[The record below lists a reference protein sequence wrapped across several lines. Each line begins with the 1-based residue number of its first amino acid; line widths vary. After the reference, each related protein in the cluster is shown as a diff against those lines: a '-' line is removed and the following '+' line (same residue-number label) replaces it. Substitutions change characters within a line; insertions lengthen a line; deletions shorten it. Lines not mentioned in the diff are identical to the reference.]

1 MITTDQVL
9 VGRDALLAAAD
20 HHPYARHALWQDH
33 EARGW
38 RRDGA
43 VGWLL
48 PPGQGPAGA
57 ALGAAGPALEVFAGL
72 VGDGTL
78 HAGQWLH
85 LPRTAPEEVAG
96 RLTVAR
102 LDEWDFLWTTTPP
115 PPQPAEER
123 VVRLTEADHPALAA
137 LIEESFPTTTSRPGD
152 PRVVDWYGIRD
163 GDRLVACGADRSRGG
178 IGFLAGLTVATDRRG
193 RGLGAALTAGMT
205 RALFARYDHVA
216 LGVFTDNPGAIRL
229 YRRLGYT
236 GTEPRTS
243 VHLGR
248 GKGGAPC

>member
-1 MITTDQVL
+1 MITADQAL
-9 VGRDALLAAAD
+9 VGRDALLAATG
-20 HHPYARHALWQDH
+20 HHPYARHALWRDQ

-48 PPGQGPAGA
+48 PPEQGPAGG
-57 ALGAAGPALEVFAGL
+57 ALGAADPAVDVFAGL
-72 VGDGTL
+72 LADGTL

-85 LPRTAPEEVAG
+85 LPRTSPDELAG

-115 PPQPAEER
+115 PPQAEQER
-123 VVRLTEADHPALAA
+123 VVRLIETDHPALAA

-152 PRVVDWYGIRD
+152 HRIVDWYGIRD
-163 GDRLVACGADRSRGG
+163 GDRLVACGADRSRGD
-178 IGFLAGLTVATDRRG
+178 IGFLAGLTVAPDRRG
-193 RGLGAALTAGMT
+193 HGLGAALTAGMT

-216 LGVFTDNPGAIRL
+216 LGVYTANVGAIRL
-229 YRRLGYT
+229 YHRLGFT
-236 GTEPRTS
+236 GTERRSS
-243 VHLGR
+243 VHLG
-248 GKGGAPC
+248 

>member
-9 VGRDALLAAAD
+9 VGRDALLAAAG
-20 HHPYARHALWQDH
+20 HHPYARHALWRGH

-48 PPGQGPAGA
+48 PPGQGPAAG
-57 ALGAAGPALEVFAGL
+57 ALGAAGAALDACAGL
-72 VGDGTL
+72 VADGTL
-78 HAGQWLH
+78 GAGQWLH
-85 LPRTAPEEVAG
+85 LPRTAAEELTG

-102 LDEWDFLWTTTPP
+102 LDEWDFLWTTNPP
-115 PPQPAEER
+115 PRQPEEER

-137 LIEESFPTTTSRPGD
+137 LIEESFPATTSRPGD
-152 PRVVDWYGIRD
+152 PRVVGWYGIRD
-163 GDRLVACGADRSRGG
+163 GGRLVACGADRSRGD
-178 IGFLAGLTVATDRRG
+178 IGFLAGLTVAPDRRG
-193 RGLGAALTAGMT
+193 GGLGAALTAGMT

-216 LGVFTDNPGAIRL
+216 LGVFTDNLGAIRL

-236 GTEPRTS
+236 GTEPRSS
-243 VHLGR
+243 VHLG
-248 GKGGAPC
+248 

>member
-1 MITTDQVL
+1 MITADQVL
-9 VGRDALLAAAD
+9 VGRDALLAAAG
-20 HHPYARHALWQDH
+20 HHPYARHALWRDH

-48 PPGQGPAGA
+48 PPGQGPAGG
-57 ALGAAGPALEVFAGL
+57 ALGATGPALDVFAGL
-72 VGDGTL
+72 VADGTL

-85 LPRTAPEEVAG
+85 LPRTPAAEVAR

-115 PPQPAEER
+115 PPQPEEER

-137 LIEESFPTTTSRPGD
+137 LIDESFPTTTSRPD
-152 PRVVDWYGIRD
+152 DERIVDWYGIRD
-163 GDRLVACGADRSRGG
+163 GDRLVACGADRSRGD

-205 RALFARYDHVA
+205 RALFALYDHVA
-216 LGVFTDNPGAIRL
+216 LGVYTENLGALRL

-236 GTEPRTS
+236 NTEPRTS
-243 VHLGR
+243 IHLG
-248 GKGGAPC
+248 

>member
-1 MITTDQVL
+1 MITADQVL
-9 VGRDALLAAAD
+9 TGRDALLAATG
-20 HHPYARHALWQDH
+20 HHPYARHALWHDP

-48 PPGQGPAGA
+48 PPEQGPAGG
-57 ALGAAGPALEVFAGL
+57 ALGAPGPALDVFAGL
-72 VGDGTL
+72 VADGVL
-78 HAGQWLH
+78 REGQWLH
-85 LPRTAPEEVAG
+85 LPRADRDEVTA

-102 LDEWDFLWTTTPP
+102 LDEWDFLWTTAAPP
-115 PPQPAEER
+115 RQPAEER

-152 PRVVDWYGIRD
+152 PRIVDWYGIRD
-163 GDRLVACGADRSRGG
+163 GDRLVACGADRSRGDV
-178 IGFLAGLTVATDRRG
+178 GFLAGLTVATDRRG

-205 RALFARYDHVA
+205 RALAARYGLVA
-216 LGVFTDNPGAIRL
+216 LGVYTDNVGAIRL

-236 GTEPRTS
+236 GTEPRSS
-243 VHLGR
+243 VHLG
-248 GKGGAPC
+248 